1 VIAYYILDH
10 NRKVVPVDRKL
21 WAAWYSAVNRK
32 LWRTDL
38 ETRLISTVFLGLDN
52 DLFETMVFHQVPVTA
67 VELYAE
73 HHSTWDEAE
82 QGHKEAVAWA
92 KEQSLVG

>member
-1 VIAYYILDH
+1 MPH
-10 NRKVVPVDRKL
+10 
-21 WAAWYSAVNRK
+21 AVNRK

-52 DLFETMVFHQVPVTA
+52 DVFETMVFHQD

-73 HHSTWDEAE
+73 HHTQSIDY
-82 QGHKEAVAWA
+82 A
-92 KEQSLVG
+92 KYWFPRRRR